1 MVDQLHRKRPD
12 IPVEVGDMPTNTV
25 PGESTLVYVVWN
37 SIGNPR
43 TQAEQ
48 VASFRNAARHIAPG
62 GRFVVEL

>member
-1 MVDQLHRKRPD
+1 
-12 IPVEVGDMPTNTV
+12 MPTNTV